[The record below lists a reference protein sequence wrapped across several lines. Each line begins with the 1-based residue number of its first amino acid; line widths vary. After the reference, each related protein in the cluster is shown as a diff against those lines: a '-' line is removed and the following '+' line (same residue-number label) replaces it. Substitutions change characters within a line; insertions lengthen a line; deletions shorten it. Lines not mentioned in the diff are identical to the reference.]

1 MKNFTFRVSVV
12 IIVLTTLA
20 CLTGNKIYSQDYA
33 TGEEVIIASTN
44 SSVEVNLLQV
54 ESLFAR
60 VWLYH
65 EILSDNSF
73 HANRIEGKAILNVTW
88 ADPTRP
94 ISMLEKALSDKLAK
108 AEKLNLEYDK
118 ESKGALMSSCKDLY
132 GDDIMDFIMGI
143 IAPLD
148 TQNDSCH
155 KSAPFCTGTI
165 YSFPAGVNTGNG
177 EIGPN
182 YGCCHSTPNP
192 VWYYMKIDAPGNITI
207 KMVGKT
213 ANNQSLDIDFAL
225 WGPFSDP
232 YAPCTAQLT
241 ANCGNNCPNNTTNP
255 NFYPS
260 GNLHD
265 CSYSPAGIEHCHIT
279 NGQTGQYFIL
289 LITNYDNQRGNI
301 TFEKTAGNGTTD
313 CSILP
318 PPASSNSPLC
328 VGSNIEL
335 RAANSPGATYSWTG
349 PNGFTSTQQNPII
362 QNAQYIHSGTYSL
375 TITVN
380 GITSDP
386 STTEVLVVDPPTAV
400 LTAAGPTTICEGDS
414 TQLTITTTSI
424 GPFRVALGSGSL
436 IPFVMNFPE
445 QVKTIWVHPNDTT
458 TYYLVSVAN
467 PGCTGQVS
475 GQVTINVKP
484 KPDPLYSLDNP
495 CASNVTKFTDMTTVD
510 GGSPSTWDWDFG
522 DGSPHSNLQNPSH
535 TYAASGTYNVVLS
548 VLANNGCSESITK
561 QEVIKPTPVVSA
573 GSDVTIPYGTTT
585 QLNGTASGGSGN
597 HTYQWTPADK
607 LDNATIL
614 TPTTVGLAST
624 TDFTLTA
631 TDQNGCKK
639 SDDMKVTITGGPLTG
654 LIQATPSA
662 ICIGSSTTLN
672 TVPSG
677 GSGNYTYSWSSNP
690 PGFSSNIED
699 PVVSPTTTTTYMV
712 AINDGFNTINAQI
725 EITVYPLPTVNA
737 GQDQDIAHGTKAT
750 LTAAVSGGQSP
761 YQYVWDPASQVNDP
775 YSPSTLTKNLYN
787 STNFNLHVTDAH
799 GCEQTD
805 QVTVNITGGPL
816 QVNPIAMAPVICKYE
831 TTKLKALPSG
841 GSNQYTSYSWTSV
854 PAGFTSSQAEPEVTP
869 LVTTTYTVVVS
880 DGFNETSGSVTVTV
894 NPIPLI
900 NLIPDDPRVTKLSDT
915 EIGICVF
922 DSVQV
927 SANNPGAEYLWSNGS
942 QNERI
947 TIATSGISYDEQ
959 TYTVKVTDPLT
970 ECSNTGTIKAY
981 FTFEYCSYGLDENLV
996 DNLVTLYPNP
1006 SETGVFYIV
1015 SDQISGNTSL
1025 EVYSIAGKM
1034 LYSTNFRIGVNE
1046 TFKEEI
1052 NISFAPK
1059 GVYFLK
1065 LKNLE
1070 TTIVKKLII
1079 R

>member
-1 MKNFTFRVSVV
+1 MNRNLLTAFFGFFVLFILVGNDNYAQEVKHRDGIDFIKIDLTQYEFITSSLIVTHLKN
-12 IIVLTTLA
+12 IVDAKTVLSEEDRIVYVYPEVNLFD
-20 CLTGNKIYSQDYA
+20 KIYSQ
-33 TGEEVIIASTN
+33 TEEIIGNSVKISQNLSKEQQDSLVST
-44 SSVEVNLLQV
+44 
-54 ESLFAR
+54 
-60 VWLYH
+60 
-65 EILSDNSF
+65 
-73 HANRIEGKAILNVTW
+73 LNVT
-88 ADPTRP
+88 
-94 ISMLEKALSDKLAK
+94 
-108 AEKLNLEYDK
+108 
-118 ESKGALMSSCKDLY
+118 Y
-132 GDDIMDFIMGI
+132 GDWLTRYLLTGERD
-143 IAPLD
+143 D
-148 TQNDSCH
+148 TNDSCH
-155 KSAPFCTGTI
+155 KAMPFCTGTI
-165 YSFPAGVNTGNG
+165 YTFPAGVGPGGPGQGNPAQ
-177 EIGPN
+177 IGPFYDCLSTRPN
-182 YGCCHSTPNP
+182 PAWYYLKIDMPGSINIYMYSTPS
-192 VWYYMKIDAPGNITI
+192 V
-207 KMVGKT
+207 
-213 ANNQSLDIDFAL
+213 DIDFCL
-225 WGPFSDP
+225 WGPYTDP
-232 YAPCTAQLT
+232 VTPCPLNASQGGLT
-241 ANCGNNCPNNTTNP
+241 PNKVV
-255 NFYPS
+255 
-260 GNLHD
+260 D
-265 CSYSPAGIEHCHIT
+265 CSYSSSPTETANIL
-279 NGQTGQYFIL
+279 NGQTGEYYIL
-289 LITNYDNQRGNI
+289 VITNYKNLRCDI
-301 TFEKTAGNGTTD
+301 TFSQTSGSGTTD
-313 CSILP
+313 CTILP
-318 PPASSNSPLC
+318 PTASSNSPIC
-328 VGSNIEL
+328 VGGSIEL
-335 RAANSPGATYSWTG
+335 RAANSAGASYQWTG
-349 PNGFTSTQQNPII
+349 PNGFSSTSQNPIVP
-362 QNAQYIHSGTYSL
+362 NAQYSNSGTYSV
-375 TITVN
+375 TITVQGN
-380 GITSDP
+380 QSDP

-561 QEVIKPTPVVSA
+561 QEVINPTPVVSA

-981 FTFEYCSYGLDENLV
+981 FTFEYCSYGMDENLV
-996 DNLVTLYPNP
+996 DNLVKLYPNP

-1034 LYSTNFRIGVNE
+1034 LYSTNFRIGVNK